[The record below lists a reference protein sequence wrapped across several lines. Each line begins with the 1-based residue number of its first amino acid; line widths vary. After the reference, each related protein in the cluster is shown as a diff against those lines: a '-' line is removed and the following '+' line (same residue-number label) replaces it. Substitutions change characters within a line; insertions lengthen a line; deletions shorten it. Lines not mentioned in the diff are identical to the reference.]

1 MANFIFVDNQYTAPG
16 GESINFVFSS
26 NRNADANTNITLTT
40 NASVSMSY
48 NVTVVSPIKLAV
60 NLSWKR
66 PLQLRF
72 RALWPSAISPIAIR
86 FGSDLEPPLPIDNS
100 IGIECGIN
108 WSQVKEVERQL
119 VLTEY
124 AEKIAIAVDF
134 VWSTTDVIEQSS
146 QLHWISFNAVE
157 FNLSPFWGIKSKVST
172 NINVKWSQ
180 PNIHQM
186 DTMVI
191 LQTPKE
197 HELNNI
203 IPWLNIPAF
212 QLLSNI
218 VWQDGNQHNI
228 EHVFLY
234 SGLVYDTQYQT
245 GWGPHASSW
254 ICTTDYRSP
263 QSGLITIRFD
273 EPWKSR
279 TRPIVIRFTPSSE
292 YCYWD
297 NGGGAID
304 GPPILPPFDFETPIE
319 PQLRRY
325 YLMQPTIT
333 CVRVSDDVPIVISNI
348 SISRSRGQW
357 ASSVSID
364 FSSRIDA
371 SRAENQL
378 LKVGIN
384 GYEFFALVEQTSVS
398 KVFGNE
404 TYRGTGRSRS
414 AELATPYVLPI
425 SYTNATSRSFAGL
438 LNDMLQFTGW
448 TIALNG
454 IVDFNVPA
462 GAFSVGNK
470 SPIYAVQEAVAQ
482 LGCMLLSNDE
492 TKALTVVPRWP
503 TVPWLMDGVIP
514 DLTVHDAVIT
524 SYSESKEIGTE
535 CNVVWLR
542 GEQQGISAKVKRA
555 GTAGNIATDD
565 ISAQLIVD
573 NQAARTAGTNAL
585 ADTGNKLNI
594 NMSLPIMADLPPVI
608 PGMLIGIREG
618 VDVFKGTCDSVTIN
632 ASVSDTGDID
642 VEQTITVVRHV
653 A

>member
-1 MANFIFVDNQYTAPG
+1 MIILKLSQPWLNVTSPLSIGFGFSGTTLRFDKPWSNATSPLTIRFG
-16 GESINFVFSS
+16 GEVVPTPPIRTPSLGIDLGVAWQPPLLAANDFQLANASERLGNQVQLGVLSKSATDYFVTTQWQNKPLTQYQTVIHYAGKALTELTVNWQWFVAPSVEHSCTMAWWVPTAHSVLMVANWQVTPTLNTVQVSINWCDG
-26 NRNADANTNITLTT
+26 AA
-40 NASVSMSY
+40 
-48 NVTVVSPIKLAV
+48 AV
-60 NLSWKR
+60 NDITTAYSYGNVRLTQPSIAWGPHTSSWICSTRYRPPTGKVTIR
-66 PLQLRF
+66 FSEPWASSTNPLQLRF
-72 RALWPSAISPIAIR
+72 TASA
-86 FGSDLEPPLPIDNS
+86 N
-100 IGIECGIN
+100 
-108 WSQVKEVERQL
+108 
-119 VLTEY
+119 
-124 AEKIAIAVDF
+124 
-134 VWSTTDVIEQSS
+134 
-146 QLHWISFNAVE
+146 
-157 FNLSPFWGIKSKVST
+157 
-172 NINVKWSQ
+172 
-180 PNIHQM
+180 
-186 DTMVI
+186 
-191 LQTPKE
+191 
-197 HELNNI
+197 
-203 IPWLNIPAF
+203 
-212 QLLSNI
+212 
-218 VWQDGNQHNI
+218 
-228 EHVFLY
+228 
-234 SGLVYDTQYQT
+234 
-245 GWGPHASSW
+245 
-254 ICTTDYRSP
+254 
-263 QSGLITIRFD
+263 
-273 EPWKSR
+273 
-279 TRPIVIRFTPSSE
+279 
-292 YCYWD
+292 YCYFD
-297 NGGGAID
+297 NGGGLVDAN
-304 GPPILPPFDFETPIE
+304 PSLPNLDFETPIE

-470 SPIYAVQEAVAQ
+470 SPIDAVQQAVAQ

-503 TVPWLMDGVIP
+503 TVPWLMDGVTP

-524 SYSESKEIGTE
+524 SYSESKEISPE

-555 GTAGNIATDD
+555 GTAGNIAADD

-594 NMSLPIMADLPPVI
+594 NMSLPIMADLPPAT

-618 VDVFKGTCDSVTIN
+618 VDVFKGTCDSMTIN

-642 VEQTITVVRHV
+642 IEQTITVVRHV

>member
-1 MANFIFVDNQYTAPG
+1 MI
-16 GESINFVFSS
+16 ELRFSQPWP
-26 NRNADANTNITLTT
+26 
-40 NASVSMSY
+40 NASSP
-48 NVTVVSPIKLAV
+48 VTIRFEAEVVPEPPIRPPSLGIDLGVTWQPPLIAANDYKLTSASERIGNQV
-60 NLSWKR
+60 NLGVLSNAATDFYVILPWQSK
-66 PLQLRF
+66 PLTQNQTTISY
-72 RALWPSAISPIAIR
+72 SAN
-86 FGSDLEPPLPIDNS
+86 PLT
-100 IGIECGIN
+100 ELTIN
-108 WSQVKEVERQL
+108 WQWFVTPGVEHCFTLDWL
-119 VLTEY
+119 V
-124 AEKIAIAVDF
+124 
-134 VWSTTDVIEQSS
+134 
-146 QLHWISFNAVE
+146 
-157 FNLSPFWGIKSKVST
+157 P
-172 NINVKWSQ
+172 
-180 PNIHQM
+180 
-186 DTMVI
+186 
-191 LQTPKE
+191 
-197 HELNNI
+197 
-203 IPWLNIPAF
+203 
-212 QLLSNI
+212 
-218 VWQDGNQHNI
+218 NQHITVMYADWQVAPRLNTEQADI
-228 EHVFLY
+228 NWCDGAPLVNDITTAY
-234 SGLVYDTQYQT
+234 SYGNVRLIQPSIA
-245 GWGPHASSW
+245 WGPHTASW
-254 ICTTDYRSP
+254 ICSTRYRP
-263 QSGLITIRFD
+263 PTGKVTIRFS
-273 EPWKSR
+273 EPWSSSSS
-279 TRPIVIRFTPSSE
+279 PLLLRFTASAN
-292 YCYWD
+292 YCYFD
-297 NGGGAID
+297 DGGGLVDAN
-304 GPPILPPFDFETPIE
+304 PSLPSLDFETPIE

-371 SRAENQL
+371 TRAENQL

-384 GYEFFALVEQTSVS
+384 GYEFFVLLEQTSVS

-438 LNDMLQFTGW
+438 LNDILQFTGW

-470 SPIYAVQEAVAQ
+470 SPIDAVQEAVAQ
-482 LGCMLLSNDE
+482 LGCMLLPNDE
-492 TKALTVVPRWP
+492 TKELTVVPRWP
-503 TVPWLMDGVIP
+503 NVPWLMDGVTP

-524 SYSESKEIGTE
+524 SYSESKEISTE

-555 GTAGNIATDD
+555 GTAGNIAADD
-565 ISAQLIVD
+565 ISAKLIVD

-594 NMSLPIMADLPPVI
+594 NMTLPIMADLPPAT

-618 VDVFKGTCDSVTIN
+618 VDVFKGTCDSVTIS

>member
-1 MANFIFVDNQYTAPG
+1 MITALFDKGFYENRSPLTIHFIDESAFNGLIINFDNPF
-16 GESINFVFSS
+16 SINP
-26 NRNADANTNITLTT
+26 
-40 NASVSMSY
+40 
-48 NVTVVSPIKLAV
+48 SPLD
-60 NLSWKR
+60 
-66 PLQLRF
+66 
-72 RALWPSAISPIAIR
+72 IR
-86 FGSDLEPPLPIDNS
+86 FNNETELPLPIDNS
-100 IGIECGIN
+100 IGIECGIS
-108 WSQVKEVERQL
+108 WSKAKEIERHL
-119 VLTEY
+119 VLTEH
-124 AEKIAIAVDF
+124 ANKIAIAVDF
-134 VWSTTDVIEQSS
+134 VWSTPDVIEQSS
-146 QLHWISFNAVE
+146 QLHWVSFNGLEV
-157 FNLSPFWGIKSKVST
+157 NYSPFWALKSKVSN
-172 NINVKWSQ
+172 NITIKWSQ
-180 PNIHQM
+180 PYIHQM
-186 DTMVI
+186 NTTVVW
-191 LQTPKE
+191 QTPNE
-197 HELNNI
+197 HQLNNI
-203 IPWLNIPAF
+203 IPWLNVPAL
-212 QLLSNI
+212 QLLSSI
-218 VWQDGNQHNI
+218 VWQDGNQHHI
-228 EHVFLY
+228 EHVFRY
-234 SGLVYDTQYQT
+234 TGLVCDAQYQT
-245 GWGPHASSW
+245 GWGPHAPRW
-254 ICTTDYRSP
+254 ICSTDYRPP
-263 QSGLITIRFD
+263 QAGLITIRFN
-273 EPWKSR
+273 ESLTQKNS
-279 TRPIVIRFTPSSE
+279 PIAIRFTPSSE

-297 NGGGAID
+297 DGGGLVDAN
-304 GPPILPPFDFETPIE
+304 PSLPSLDFETPIE

-357 ASSVSID
+357 ACSVSID

-384 GYEFFALVEQTSVS
+384 GHEFFVLVEQISVS

-438 LNDMLQFTGW
+438 LNDMLQFTSW

-470 SPIYAVQEAVAQ
+470 SPIDAVQEAVAQ

-503 TVPWLMDGVIP
+503 TVPWLMDAATP

-594 NMSLPIMADLPPVI
+594 NMSLPIMADLPPAT

-618 VDVFKGTCDSVTIN
+618 VDVFKGTCDSVTIS

>member
-1 MANFIFVDNQYTAPG
+1 MRFDKLWL
-16 GESINFVFSS
+16 
-26 NRNADANTNITLTT
+26 NRA
-40 NASVSMSY
+40 
-48 NVTVVSPIKLAV
+48 SPIDLKFIDTGLVLKFDKLWLNRTSPIDLKFIDTGLV
-60 NLSWKR
+60 
-66 PLQLRF
+66 LRF
-72 RALWPSAISPIAIR
+72 DAPWINSTSPIRLR
-86 FGSDLEPPLPIDNS
+86 FGGDVEPPLPIDNS
-100 IGIECGIN
+100 IGIECGIR
-108 WSQVKEVERQL
+108 WSQVKDIERKL
-119 VLTEY
+119 VLTEH

-134 VWSTTDVIEQSS
+134 VWSTPDVIEQSR
-146 QLHWISFNAVE
+146 QLHWMSFNGLE
-157 FNLSPFWGIKSKVST
+157 INYSPFWALKTKVSN
-172 NINVKWSQ
+172 NITVKWSQ
-180 PNIHQM
+180 PYIHQM
-186 DTMVI
+186 NTMIVW
-191 LQTPKE
+191 QAPNE
-197 HELNNI
+197 HQLNNI
-203 IPWLNIPAF
+203 IPWLNMPAL
-212 QLLSNI
+212 QLLSSV

-228 EHVFLY
+228 EHVFRY
-234 SGLVYDTQYQT
+234 SGLVCDAQYQT
-245 GWGPHASSW
+245 GWGPHAPRW
-254 ICTTDYRSP
+254 ICSTDYRPP
-263 QSGLITIRFD
+263 QAGLITIRFD
-273 EPWKSR
+273 ESLTQKESQ
-279 TRPIVIRFTPSSE
+279 IVIRFTPSSE
-292 YCYWD
+292 YCYFD
-297 NGGGAID
+297 DGGGLID
-304 GPPILPPFDFETPIE
+304 ANPSLPSLDFETPIE

-348 SISRSRGQW
+348 NISRSRGQW

-378 LKVGIN
+378 LKIGIN
-384 GYEFFALVEQTSVS
+384 GYEFYCLVEQLSVS

-438 LNDMLQFTGW
+438 LTDMLQFTGW

-470 SPIYAVQEAVAQ
+470 SPIDAVQEAVAQ

-503 TVPWLMDGVIP
+503 TVPWLMDGVTP

-573 NQAARTAGTNAL
+573 NQAARIAGTNAL

-594 NMSLPIMADLPPVI
+594 NMSLPIMADLPPVT
-608 PGMLIGIREG
+608 PGMLIGVREG
-618 VDVFKGTCDSVTIN
+618 AEVYKGICDS
-632 ASVSDTGDID
+632 ASISASISDNGDID
-642 VEQTITVVRHV
+642 ISQSITVIRHV

>member
-1 MANFIFVDNQYTAPG
+1 MI
-16 GESINFVFSS
+16 ELRFSQPWP
-26 NRNADANTNITLTT
+26 NAT
-40 NASVSMSY
+40 
-48 NVTVVSPIKLAV
+48 SPITIRFEVDVVPQPPIRPPSLGIDFGVTWKPPLIAANDYQLVSASKQLGNQVQLDVLSQSATDYCIVTQWQYKPLTQCKTAVHYAGKVLTELAV
-60 NLSWKR
+60 NLQWFVVPSVEQGFTLAWLVPNQHCTIMSADWQVKPVLNTLQANINWCDGAALVNDITTAYRYGNVRLIQPSIAWGPHIASWICSTRYRPPTGKVTIR
-66 PLQLRF
+66 FSEPWANSTNPLQLRF
-72 RALWPSAISPIAIR
+72 TASANYCY
-86 FGSDLEPPLPIDNS
+86 FD
-100 IGIECGIN
+100 
-108 WSQVKEVERQL
+108 
-119 VLTEY
+119 
-124 AEKIAIAVDF
+124 
-134 VWSTTDVIEQSS
+134 
-146 QLHWISFNAVE
+146 
-157 FNLSPFWGIKSKVST
+157 
-172 NINVKWSQ
+172 
-180 PNIHQM
+180 
-186 DTMVI
+186 
-191 LQTPKE
+191 
-197 HELNNI
+197 
-203 IPWLNIPAF
+203 
-212 QLLSNI
+212 
-218 VWQDGNQHNI
+218 DGG
-228 EHVFLY
+228 
-234 SGLVYDTQYQT
+234 GLVD
-245 GWGPHASSW
+245 AN
-254 ICTTDYRSP
+254 
-263 QSGLITIRFD
+263 
-273 EPWKSR
+273 
-279 TRPIVIRFTPSSE
+279 PS
-292 YCYWD
+292 
-297 NGGGAID
+297 
-304 GPPILPPFDFETPIE
+304 LPSLDFETPIE

-333 CVRVSDDVPIVISNI
+333 CVRVSDDIPIVISNI

-378 LKVGIN
+378 LKVDIN
-384 GYEFFALVEQTSVS
+384 GYEFFTLLEQTSVS

-425 SYTNATSRSFAGL
+425 SYTNATSRSFSGL

-470 SPIYAVQEAVAQ
+470 SPIDAVQEAVAQ

-555 GTAGNIATDD
+555 GTAGNIAADD

-594 NMSLPIMADLPPVI
+594 NMSLPIMADLPPAT

-618 VDVFKGTCDSVTIN
+618 VDVFKGTCDSVTIS

>member
-1 MANFIFVDNQYTAPG
+1 MRNRTSPVELRFINQFSGQIIRFDKPWANSTSPITIRFEGDVVPELPIRAPSLGIDLGMTWHPPIRVDSQIQLFSYCEPRQREITTAWFFNNATD
-16 GESINFVFSS
+16 SINQFGWQYKP
-26 NRNADANTNITLTT
+26 LTQQVYSAEYATKPLLTIT
-40 NASVSMSY
+40 NAWQWFVADNVELQYEINWLVPAQQQNQWLMNWHATPSLLATESAIYWAYGTTCINQICASY
-48 NVTVVSPIKLAV
+48 YYGHVRVTQPAIAWGPHTA
-60 NLSWKR
+60 SWICSTRYRPPTGKVTIRFSEPWASSTR

-72 RALWPSAISPIAIR
+72 TASAKYCY
-86 FGSDLEPPLPIDNS
+86 FD
-100 IGIECGIN
+100 
-108 WSQVKEVERQL
+108 
-119 VLTEY
+119 
-124 AEKIAIAVDF
+124 
-134 VWSTTDVIEQSS
+134 
-146 QLHWISFNAVE
+146 
-157 FNLSPFWGIKSKVST
+157 
-172 NINVKWSQ
+172 
-180 PNIHQM
+180 
-186 DTMVI
+186 
-191 LQTPKE
+191 
-197 HELNNI
+197 
-203 IPWLNIPAF
+203 
-212 QLLSNI
+212 
-218 VWQDGNQHNI
+218 DG
-228 EHVFLY
+228 
-234 SGLVYDTQYQT
+234 G
-245 GWGPHASSW
+245 
-254 ICTTDYRSP
+254 
-263 QSGLITIRFD
+263 GLID
-273 EPWKSR
+273 AN
-279 TRPIVIRFTPSSE
+279 PS
-292 YCYWD
+292 
-297 NGGGAID
+297 
-304 GPPILPPFDFETPIE
+304 LPSLDFKTPIE

-333 CVRVSDDVPIVISNI
+333 CVRVSDNVPIVISNI
-348 SISRSRGQW
+348 SINRSRGQW

-384 GYEFFALVEQTSVS
+384 GYEFFILVEQTSVS

-470 SPIYAVQEAVAQ
+470 SPIDAVQEAVAQ
-482 LGCMLLSNDE
+482 LGCMLLSDDA

-503 TVPWLMDGVIP
+503 TVPWLMDGVTP

-555 GTAGNIATDD
+555 GTAGNIAADD

-594 NMSLPIMADLPPVI
+594 NMSLPIMADLPPAT

>member
-1 MANFIFVDNQYTAPG
+1 M
-16 GESINFVFSS
+16 
-26 NRNADANTNITLTT
+26 TT
-40 NASVSMSY
+40 IIRF
-48 NVTVVSPIKLAV
+48 T
-60 NLSWKR
+60 R
-66 PLQLRF
+66 PW
-72 RALWPSAISPIAIR
+72 AGSISPITIR
-86 FGSDLEPPLPIDNS
+86 FGDDEPPTPIDTM
-100 IGIECGIN
+100 IGIECGLYWVGPSAIE
-108 WSQVKEVERQL
+108 SQTILVES
-119 VLTEY
+119 
-124 AEKIAIAVDF
+124 A
-134 VWSTTDVIEQSS
+134 SVIEINNDTIWFTHDLTDIRINLSWSFS
-146 QLHWISFNAVE
+146 QLITVIYGVQWDTTYIVNSDIN
-157 FNLSPFWGIKSKVST
+157 NMWVST
-172 NINVKWSQ
+172 PSYETQVNLNWFSESGLGDELGLIWVNQESVGINVTLDIHTGVTVDDSFTLIYNYPEVTIGDNEVKWSV
-180 PNIHQM
+180 HS
-186 DTMVI
+186 
-191 LQTPKE
+191 
-197 HELNNI
+197 
-203 IPWLNIPAF
+203 AR
-212 QLLSNI
+212 
-218 VWQDGNQHNI
+218 
-228 EHVFLY
+228 
-234 SGLVYDTQYQT
+234 
-245 GWGPHASSW
+245 W
-254 ICTTDYRSP
+254 ICSTDYRP
-263 QSGLITIRFD
+263 PKVGVIKIRFK
-273 EPWKSR
+273 ENYVNTASPAL
-279 TRPIVIRFTPSSE
+279 IRFTPSPE
-292 YCYWD
+292 YCYFD
-297 NGGGAID
+297 DGGGLID
-304 GPPILPPFDFETPIE
+304 SNPVLPNLDFKTPIE

-333 CVRVSDDVPIVISNI
+333 CIRVSDNVPIVISNI

-384 GYEFFALVEQTSVS
+384 GYEFYVLLEQTSVS
-398 KVFGNE
+398 KVFGNA

-414 AELATPYVLPI
+414 AELTTPYVLPI
-425 SYTNATSRSFAGL
+425 SYTNSTSRSFAGL
-438 LNDMLQFTGW
+438 LSDMLQFTGW
-448 TIALNG
+448 TIELNG

-470 SPIYAVQEAVAQ
+470 SPIDAVQEAVTQ

-492 TKALTVVPRWP
+492 AKALTVVPRWP
-503 TVPWLMDGVIP
+503 TVPWLMDAATP
-514 DLTVHDAVIT
+514 DLTLHDAVIT

-594 NMSLPIMADLPPVI
+594 NMSLPILADLPPAT

-618 VDVFKGTCDSVTIN
+618 VNVFKGTCDSVTIS

>member
-1 MANFIFVDNQYTAPG
+1 MI
-16 GESINFVFSS
+16 ELRFSQPWP
-26 NRNADANTNITLTT
+26 NAT
-40 NASVSMSY
+40 
-48 NVTVVSPIKLAV
+48 SPITIRFEVDVVPQPPIRPPSLGIDFGVTWKPPLIAANDYQLVSASKQLGNQVQLDVLSQSATDYCIVTQWQYKPLTQCKTAVHYAGKVLTELAV
-60 NLSWKR
+60 NLQWFVVPSVEQGFTLAWLVPNQHSTIMSVDWQVAPILNTLQATINWCDGAELVNDITTAYRYGNIRLIQPSVAWGPHTTSWICSTRYRPPTGKVTIR
-66 PLQLRF
+66 FSEPWANSTNPLQLRF
-72 RALWPSAISPIAIR
+72 TASANYCY
-86 FGSDLEPPLPIDNS
+86 FD
-100 IGIECGIN
+100 
-108 WSQVKEVERQL
+108 
-119 VLTEY
+119 
-124 AEKIAIAVDF
+124 
-134 VWSTTDVIEQSS
+134 
-146 QLHWISFNAVE
+146 
-157 FNLSPFWGIKSKVST
+157 
-172 NINVKWSQ
+172 
-180 PNIHQM
+180 
-186 DTMVI
+186 
-191 LQTPKE
+191 
-197 HELNNI
+197 
-203 IPWLNIPAF
+203 
-212 QLLSNI
+212 
-218 VWQDGNQHNI
+218 DGG
-228 EHVFLY
+228 
-234 SGLVYDTQYQT
+234 GLVD
-245 GWGPHASSW
+245 AN
-254 ICTTDYRSP
+254 
-263 QSGLITIRFD
+263 
-273 EPWKSR
+273 
-279 TRPIVIRFTPSSE
+279 PS
-292 YCYWD
+292 
-297 NGGGAID
+297 
-304 GPPILPPFDFETPIE
+304 LPSLDFETPIE

-384 GYEFFALVEQTSVS
+384 GYEFFTLVEQTSVS

-438 LNDMLQFTGW
+438 LTDMLQFTGW

-454 IVDFNVPA
+454 IVDFNVPV

-470 SPIYAVQEAVAQ
+470 SPIDAVQEAVAQ

-503 TVPWLMDGVIP
+503 TVPWLMDGVTP

-555 GTAGNIATDD
+555 GTAGNIAADD

-594 NMSLPIMADLPPVI
+594 NMSLPIMADLPPAT

>member
-1 MANFIFVDNQYTAPG
+1 MIQ
-16 GESINFVFSS
+16 IRFSQLWP
-26 NRNADANTNITLTT
+26 NAT
-40 NASVSMSY
+40 
-48 NVTVVSPIKLAV
+48 SPIPIRFEGDVVPEPPIKAPSLGIDFGVTWQPPLLAFNDYQLTSASERIGNQV
-60 NLSWKR
+60 NLCVLSNTATDYSIITQWQYKPLTQCKTIIHYAGNELTDLTVNCSWLIGPIVEHICILKWLLKNQHYTVISADWKVL
-66 PLQLRF
+66 PKLNTLQ
-72 RALWPSAISPIAIR
+72 
-86 FGSDLEPPLPIDNS
+86 DD
-100 IGIECGIN
+100 IN
-108 WSQVKEVERQL
+108 WYDGAAFINDITTAYSYGNVRLIQPS
-119 VLTEY
+119 
-124 AEKIAIAVDF
+124 IA
-134 VWSTTDVIEQSS
+134 
-146 QLHWISFNAVE
+146 
-157 FNLSPFWGIKSKVST
+157 
-172 NINVKWSQ
+172 
-180 PNIHQM
+180 
-186 DTMVI
+186 
-191 LQTPKE
+191 
-197 HELNNI
+197 
-203 IPWLNIPAF
+203 
-212 QLLSNI
+212 
-218 VWQDGNQHNI
+218 
-228 EHVFLY
+228 
-234 SGLVYDTQYQT
+234 
-245 GWGPHASSW
+245 WGPHTASW
-254 ICTTDYRSP
+254 ICSTRYRP
-263 QSGLITIRFD
+263 PTGKVTIRFS
-273 EPWKSR
+273 EPWANSPSPLKL
-279 TRPIVIRFTPSSE
+279 RFTESAK
-292 YCYWD
+292 YCYFD
-297 NGGGAID
+297 DGGGLID
-304 GPPILPPFDFETPIE
+304 SHPVLPNLDFKTPIE

-348 SISRSRGQW
+348 NISRSRGQW

-378 LKVGIN
+378 LKVVIN

-438 LNDMLQFTGW
+438 LNDILQFTGW

-470 SPIYAVQEAVAQ
+470 SPIDAVQEAVAQ
-482 LGCMLLSNDE
+482 LGCMLISNDE

-503 TVPWLMDGVIP
+503 TVPWLIDGVTP

-594 NMSLPIMADLPPVI
+594 NMSLPIMADLPPAT

>member
-1 MANFIFVDNQYTAPG
+1 MPFILRFNQPWPNASSPVTIRFEGDVVPEPPIRAPSLGIYLGVTWQPPLLAANDHQLISASKPLGNQVQLVVLSQSATDYCVTTQWQNKPLTQLQTAIHYVGNELTELTVNWQWFVAPSVEQGFTLAWLVPNQHCMVMSVDWQVAPRLNTLHANINWCDGAALVNDITTAYRYGNIRLIQPSVAWG
-16 GESINFVFSS
+16 PHTASWICSTRYRPPKGKVTIRFSEPWANSS
-26 NRNADANTNITLTT
+26 N
-40 NASVSMSY
+40 
-48 NVTVVSPIKLAV
+48 
-60 NLSWKR
+60 

-72 RALWPSAISPIAIR
+72 TASANYCY
-86 FGSDLEPPLPIDNS
+86 FD
-100 IGIECGIN
+100 
-108 WSQVKEVERQL
+108 
-119 VLTEY
+119 
-124 AEKIAIAVDF
+124 
-134 VWSTTDVIEQSS
+134 
-146 QLHWISFNAVE
+146 
-157 FNLSPFWGIKSKVST
+157 
-172 NINVKWSQ
+172 
-180 PNIHQM
+180 
-186 DTMVI
+186 
-191 LQTPKE
+191 
-197 HELNNI
+197 
-203 IPWLNIPAF
+203 
-212 QLLSNI
+212 
-218 VWQDGNQHNI
+218 DGG
-228 EHVFLY
+228 
-234 SGLVYDTQYQT
+234 GLVD
-245 GWGPHASSW
+245 AN
-254 ICTTDYRSP
+254 
-263 QSGLITIRFD
+263 
-273 EPWKSR
+273 
-279 TRPIVIRFTPSSE
+279 PS
-292 YCYWD
+292 
-297 NGGGAID
+297 
-304 GPPILPPFDFETPIE
+304 LPSLDFETPIE

-371 SRAENQL
+371 SRADNQL

-425 SYTNATSRSFAGL
+425 SYTNATARSFAGL
-438 LNDMLQFTGW
+438 LTDMLQFTGW

-470 SPIYAVQEAVAQ
+470 SPIDAVQEAVAQ

-492 TKALTVVPRWP
+492 IKALTVVPRWP
-503 TVPWLMDGVIP
+503 TVPWLMDGVTP

-524 SYSESKEIGTE
+524 SYSESKEISTE

-555 GTAGNIATDD
+555 GTAGNIAADD

-594 NMSLPIMADLPPVI
+594 NMSLPIMADLPPAT

-618 VDVFKGTCDSVTIN
+618 VDVFKGTCDSVTIS

>member
-1 MANFIFVDNQYTAPG
+1 M
-16 GESINFVFSS
+16 
-26 NRNADANTNITLTT
+26 ITLRFSQTWP
-40 NASVSMSY
+40 NA
-48 NVTVVSPIKLAV
+48 TSPITILFGGDVEPPLPIKPPTLGIDLGVTWQPPLLATNDYQLSNSCERIGNQVQLGVLSKSATDYCIATQWQYKPLTQRITVIHYAGNALTGLTV
-60 NLSWKR
+60 NWQWFVAPSVEQSVTLPWLVPNQHSTIMSVDWQVKPVLNTLHANINWCDGAELVSDITTAYRYGNIRLIQPSIAWGPHTASWICSTRYRPPTGKVTIR
-66 PLQLRF
+66 FSEPWASSTNPLQLRF
-72 RALWPSAISPIAIR
+72 TASANYCY
-86 FGSDLEPPLPIDNS
+86 FD
-100 IGIECGIN
+100 
-108 WSQVKEVERQL
+108 
-119 VLTEY
+119 
-124 AEKIAIAVDF
+124 
-134 VWSTTDVIEQSS
+134 
-146 QLHWISFNAVE
+146 
-157 FNLSPFWGIKSKVST
+157 
-172 NINVKWSQ
+172 
-180 PNIHQM
+180 
-186 DTMVI
+186 
-191 LQTPKE
+191 
-197 HELNNI
+197 
-203 IPWLNIPAF
+203 
-212 QLLSNI
+212 
-218 VWQDGNQHNI
+218 DGG
-228 EHVFLY
+228 
-234 SGLVYDTQYQT
+234 GLVD
-245 GWGPHASSW
+245 AN
-254 ICTTDYRSP
+254 
-263 QSGLITIRFD
+263 
-273 EPWKSR
+273 
-279 TRPIVIRFTPSSE
+279 PS
-292 YCYWD
+292 
-297 NGGGAID
+297 
-304 GPPILPPFDFETPIE
+304 LPSLDFETPIE

-384 GYEFFALVEQTSVS
+384 GYEFFTLVEQTSIS

-404 TYRGTGRSRS
+404 TYRGRGRSRS

-425 SYTNATSRSFAGL
+425 SYTNATSRSLAGL
-438 LNDMLQFTGW
+438 LTDMLQFTGW

-470 SPIYAVQEAVAQ
+470 SPIDAVQEAAAQ

-503 TVPWLMDGVIP
+503 TVPWLMDGVTP

-555 GTAGNIATDD
+555 GTAGNIAADD

-594 NMSLPIMADLPPVI
+594 NMSLPIMADLPPAT

-618 VDVFKGTCDSVTIN
+618 VAVFKGTCDSVTIS
-632 ASVSDTGDID
+632 ASVSGTGDID

>member
-1 MANFIFVDNQYTAPG
+1 MI
-16 GESINFVFSS
+16 ELRFSQPWP
-26 NRNADANTNITLTT
+26 NAT
-40 NASVSMSY
+40 
-48 NVTVVSPIKLAV
+48 SPITIRFEVDVVPQPPIRPPSLGIDFGVTWKPPLIAANDYQLVSASKQLGNQVQLDVLSQSATDYCIVTQWQYKPLTQCKTAVHYAGKVLTELAV
-60 NLSWKR
+60 NLQWFVVPSVEQGFTLAWLVPNQHCTIISADWQVKPVLNTLQANINWCDGAELVNDITTAYRYGNVRLIQPSIAWGPHTASWICSTRYRPPTGKVTIR
-66 PLQLRF
+66 FSEPWANSTNPLQLRF
-72 RALWPSAISPIAIR
+72 TASANYCY
-86 FGSDLEPPLPIDNS
+86 FD
-100 IGIECGIN
+100 
-108 WSQVKEVERQL
+108 
-119 VLTEY
+119 
-124 AEKIAIAVDF
+124 
-134 VWSTTDVIEQSS
+134 
-146 QLHWISFNAVE
+146 
-157 FNLSPFWGIKSKVST
+157 
-172 NINVKWSQ
+172 
-180 PNIHQM
+180 
-186 DTMVI
+186 
-191 LQTPKE
+191 
-197 HELNNI
+197 
-203 IPWLNIPAF
+203 
-212 QLLSNI
+212 
-218 VWQDGNQHNI
+218 DGG
-228 EHVFLY
+228 
-234 SGLVYDTQYQT
+234 GLVD
-245 GWGPHASSW
+245 AN
-254 ICTTDYRSP
+254 
-263 QSGLITIRFD
+263 
-273 EPWKSR
+273 
-279 TRPIVIRFTPSSE
+279 PS
-292 YCYWD
+292 
-297 NGGGAID
+297 
-304 GPPILPPFDFETPIE
+304 LPSLDFETPIE

-384 GYEFFALVEQTSVS
+384 GYEFFTLLEQTSVS

-425 SYTNATSRSFAGL
+425 SYTNTTSRSFAGL
-438 LNDMLQFTGW
+438 LTDMLQFTGW

-454 IVDFNVPA
+454 IVDFNVPT

-470 SPIYAVQEAVAQ
+470 SPIDAVQEAVAQ

-555 GTAGNIATDD
+555 GTAGNIAADD

-594 NMSLPIMADLPPVI
+594 NMSLPIMADLPPAT

>member
-1 MANFIFVDNQYTAPG
+1 MIEIRFSQSWPNAISPMIIRFG
-16 GESINFVFSS
+16 GEVVPEQPIRAPSLGI
-26 NRNADANTNITLTT
+26 DLG
-40 NASVSMSY
+40 
-48 NVTVVSPIKLAV
+48 VTWQLPLLAV
-60 NLSWKR
+60 NDYQLTSASERLGNQVNLGVLSNAATDFYVILPWQSK
-66 PLQLRF
+66 PLTQNQTTISY
-72 RALWPSAISPIAIR
+72 SAN
-86 FGSDLEPPLPIDNS
+86 PLT
-100 IGIECGIN
+100 ELTIN
-108 WSQVKEVERQL
+108 WQWFVAPGVEQCFTLEWL
-119 VLTEY
+119 V
-124 AEKIAIAVDF
+124 
-134 VWSTTDVIEQSS
+134 
-146 QLHWISFNAVE
+146 
-157 FNLSPFWGIKSKVST
+157 P
-172 NINVKWSQ
+172 
-180 PNIHQM
+180 
-186 DTMVI
+186 
-191 LQTPKE
+191 
-197 HELNNI
+197 
-203 IPWLNIPAF
+203 
-212 QLLSNI
+212 
-218 VWQDGNQHNI
+218 NQHNVVMSVDWLVTPKLNTLQADI
-228 EHVFLY
+228 NWYDGAPLVNDITTAY
-234 SGLVYDTQYQT
+234 SYGNVRLIQPSIA
-245 GWGPHASSW
+245 WGPHTASW
-254 ICTTDYRSP
+254 ICSTRYRP
-263 QSGLITIRFD
+263 PTGKVTIRFS
-273 EPWKSR
+273 EPWASSPSPLKL
-279 TRPIVIRFTPSSE
+279 RFTESPK
-292 YCYWD
+292 YCYFD
-297 NGGGAID
+297 DGGGLID
-304 GPPILPPFDFETPIE
+304 SHPVLPNLDFKTPIE

-333 CVRVSDDVPIVISNI
+333 CVRVSDDVQIVISNI

-398 KVFGNE
+398 KVFGNK

-470 SPIYAVQEAVAQ
+470 SPIDAVQEAVAQ

-503 TVPWLMDGVIP
+503 TVPWLMNAATP

-594 NMSLPIMADLPPVI
+594 NMSLPIMADLPPAT

>member
-1 MANFIFVDNQYTAPG
+1 MIQLRFGQPWLNATSPVTIRFGGEVVPLPPIKAPSLGINLGVTWQPPVRADHQLQLVSYCEPRQSETTAAWFTHFAIDSVTIINWQYKPLTQQTYLIEYAANPLLTVTNAWQWFVADNVEQQYELTWLVPNQQQTQWLMNWQTAPSLLAI
-16 GESINFVFSS
+16 ESTIDWADGTACANHISARYYYGHVRVVQPAIAWGPHTASWICSTRYRPPTGKISIRFSEPW
-26 NRNADANTNITLTT
+26 
-40 NASVSMSY
+40 AS
-48 NVTVVSPIKLAV
+48 SP
-60 NLSWKR
+60 S

-72 RALWPSAISPIAIR
+72 TASANYCY
-86 FGSDLEPPLPIDNS
+86 FD
-100 IGIECGIN
+100 
-108 WSQVKEVERQL
+108 
-119 VLTEY
+119 
-124 AEKIAIAVDF
+124 
-134 VWSTTDVIEQSS
+134 
-146 QLHWISFNAVE
+146 
-157 FNLSPFWGIKSKVST
+157 
-172 NINVKWSQ
+172 
-180 PNIHQM
+180 
-186 DTMVI
+186 
-191 LQTPKE
+191 
-197 HELNNI
+197 
-203 IPWLNIPAF
+203 
-212 QLLSNI
+212 
-218 VWQDGNQHNI
+218 DGG
-228 EHVFLY
+228 
-234 SGLVYDTQYQT
+234 GLVD
-245 GWGPHASSW
+245 AN
-254 ICTTDYRSP
+254 
-263 QSGLITIRFD
+263 
-273 EPWKSR
+273 
-279 TRPIVIRFTPSSE
+279 PS
-292 YCYWD
+292 
-297 NGGGAID
+297 
-304 GPPILPPFDFETPIE
+304 LPSLDFETPIE

-348 SISRSRGQW
+348 NISRSRGQW

-378 LKVGIN
+378 LKVCIN
-384 GYEFFALVEQTSVS
+384 GYEFFVIVEQTSVS

-470 SPIYAVQEAVAQ
+470 SPIDAVQEAVAQ

-503 TVPWLMDGVIP
+503 TVPWLMDGVTP

-594 NMSLPIMADLPPVI
+594 NMSLLIMADLPPAT

-642 VEQTITVVRHV
+642 VEQIITVVRHV

>member
-1 MANFIFVDNQYTAPG
+1 MNDLRFNQPWANATSPVTVRFYRPTFTGVTLRFSDPWPNSTSPLTIRFG
-16 GESINFVFSS
+16 GEVVPEPPIRQPSLGIDLGVTWQPPLL
-26 NRNADANTNITLTT
+26 AANEYRLA
-40 NASVSMSY
+40 NASERIGNQVQLGVLSNAATDHQMPITWHNKPLTQNQITIHYAANSLTELAINWQWFVAPSVEQSSSLAWLVPSQHSTVMSA
-48 NVTVVSPIKLAV
+48 NWQVSPTLNALLSNINWCDGADLV
-60 NLSWKR
+60 NDITTAYSYGNVRLTQPSIAWGPHTASWICSTHYRPPSGKVTIR
-66 PLQLRF
+66 FSEPWANSSSPLQLRF
-72 RALWPSAISPIAIR
+72 TASA
-86 FGSDLEPPLPIDNS
+86 N
-100 IGIECGIN
+100 
-108 WSQVKEVERQL
+108 
-119 VLTEY
+119 
-124 AEKIAIAVDF
+124 
-134 VWSTTDVIEQSS
+134 
-146 QLHWISFNAVE
+146 
-157 FNLSPFWGIKSKVST
+157 
-172 NINVKWSQ
+172 
-180 PNIHQM
+180 
-186 DTMVI
+186 
-191 LQTPKE
+191 
-197 HELNNI
+197 
-203 IPWLNIPAF
+203 
-212 QLLSNI
+212 
-218 VWQDGNQHNI
+218 
-228 EHVFLY
+228 
-234 SGLVYDTQYQT
+234 
-245 GWGPHASSW
+245 
-254 ICTTDYRSP
+254 
-263 QSGLITIRFD
+263 
-273 EPWKSR
+273 
-279 TRPIVIRFTPSSE
+279 
-292 YCYWD
+292 YCYFD
-297 NGGGAID
+297 NGGGLVDAN
-304 GPPILPPFDFETPIE
+304 PSLPSLDFETPIE

-384 GYEFFALVEQTSVS
+384 GYEFFTLVEQTSVS
-398 KVFGNE
+398 KVFGNA

-470 SPIYAVQEAVAQ
+470 SPIDAVQQAVAQ

-492 TKALTVVPRWP
+492 TKVLTVVPRWP

-524 SYSESKEIGTE
+524 SYSESKEISPE

-555 GTAGNIATDD
+555 GTAGNIAADD

-594 NMSLPIMADLPPVI
+594 NMSLPIMADLPPAT

-618 VDVFKGTCDSVTIN
+618 VDVFKGTCDSVTIS

>member
-1 MANFIFVDNQYTAPG
+1 M
-16 GESINFVFSS
+16 
-26 NRNADANTNITLTT
+26 ITLRFSQTWP
-40 NASVSMSY
+40 NA
-48 NVTVVSPIKLAV
+48 TSPITILFGGDVEPPLPIKPPTLGIDLGVTWQPPLLAT
-60 NLSWKR
+60 NDYQLSNSCERIGNQVQLGVLSKSATDYCIATQWQYKPLIQCKTAVYYAGKVLAELAINWQWFVAPSVEQGFTLTWLVPNQHITIMSVDWQVAPILNTLQATINWCDGAELISDITKAYSYGNVR
-66 PLQLRF
+66 LIQPSIAWGPHTASWICSTRYRPPTGKVTIRFSEPWANSTNPLQLRF
-72 RALWPSAISPIAIR
+72 TASANYCY
-86 FGSDLEPPLPIDNS
+86 FD
-100 IGIECGIN
+100 
-108 WSQVKEVERQL
+108 
-119 VLTEY
+119 
-124 AEKIAIAVDF
+124 
-134 VWSTTDVIEQSS
+134 
-146 QLHWISFNAVE
+146 
-157 FNLSPFWGIKSKVST
+157 
-172 NINVKWSQ
+172 
-180 PNIHQM
+180 
-186 DTMVI
+186 
-191 LQTPKE
+191 
-197 HELNNI
+197 
-203 IPWLNIPAF
+203 
-212 QLLSNI
+212 
-218 VWQDGNQHNI
+218 DGG
-228 EHVFLY
+228 
-234 SGLVYDTQYQT
+234 GLVD
-245 GWGPHASSW
+245 AN
-254 ICTTDYRSP
+254 
-263 QSGLITIRFD
+263 
-273 EPWKSR
+273 
-279 TRPIVIRFTPSSE
+279 PS
-292 YCYWD
+292 
-297 NGGGAID
+297 
-304 GPPILPPFDFETPIE
+304 LPSLDFETPIE

-348 SISRSRGQW
+348 SISRSRGHW

-384 GYEFFALVEQTSVS
+384 GYEFFTLVEQTSVS

-438 LNDMLQFTGW
+438 LTDMLQFTGW

-470 SPIYAVQEAVAQ
+470 SPIDAVQEAVAQ

-503 TVPWLMDGVIP
+503 TVPWLMDGVTP

-555 GTAGNIATDD
+555 GTAGNIAADD

-594 NMSLPIMADLPPVI
+594 NMSLPIMADLPPAT

>member
-1 MANFIFVDNQYTAPG
+1 MNDLRFNQPWANATSPVTVRFYRPTFTGVTIRFSQPWPNSTSPLTIRFG
-16 GESINFVFSS
+16 GEVVPEPPIRQPSLGIDLGVTWQPPLL
-26 NRNADANTNITLTT
+26 AANEYRLA
-40 NASVSMSY
+40 NASERIGNQVHLGVLSNAATDHQMPITWHNKPLTQNQITIHYAANSLTELAINWQWFVAPSVEQSSSLAWLVPSQHSTVMSA
-48 NVTVVSPIKLAV
+48 NWQVSPTLNALLSNINWCDGADLV
-60 NLSWKR
+60 NDITTAYSYGNVRLTQPSIAWGPHTASWICSTHYRPPSGKVTIR
-66 PLQLRF
+66 FSEPWANSSSPLQLRF
-72 RALWPSAISPIAIR
+72 TASA
-86 FGSDLEPPLPIDNS
+86 N
-100 IGIECGIN
+100 
-108 WSQVKEVERQL
+108 
-119 VLTEY
+119 
-124 AEKIAIAVDF
+124 
-134 VWSTTDVIEQSS
+134 
-146 QLHWISFNAVE
+146 
-157 FNLSPFWGIKSKVST
+157 
-172 NINVKWSQ
+172 
-180 PNIHQM
+180 
-186 DTMVI
+186 
-191 LQTPKE
+191 
-197 HELNNI
+197 
-203 IPWLNIPAF
+203 
-212 QLLSNI
+212 
-218 VWQDGNQHNI
+218 
-228 EHVFLY
+228 
-234 SGLVYDTQYQT
+234 
-245 GWGPHASSW
+245 
-254 ICTTDYRSP
+254 
-263 QSGLITIRFD
+263 
-273 EPWKSR
+273 
-279 TRPIVIRFTPSSE
+279 
-292 YCYWD
+292 YCYFD
-297 NGGGAID
+297 NGGGLVDAN
-304 GPPILPPFDFETPIE
+304 PSLPSLDFETPIE

-470 SPIYAVQEAVAQ
+470 SPIDAVQEAVAQ

-524 SYSESKEIGTE
+524 SYSESKEISPE

-555 GTAGNIATDD
+555 GTAGNIAADD

-594 NMSLPIMADLPPVI
+594 NMSLPIMADLPPAT

-618 VDVFKGTCDSVTIN
+618 VDVFKGTCDSVTIS

-642 VEQTITVVRHV
+642 IEQTITVVRHV

>member
-1 MANFIFVDNQYTAPG
+1 
-16 GESINFVFSS
+16 
-26 NRNADANTNITLTT
+26 
-40 NASVSMSY
+40 
-48 NVTVVSPIKLAV
+48 
-60 NLSWKR
+60 
-66 PLQLRF
+66 
-72 RALWPSAISPIAIR
+72 
-86 FGSDLEPPLPIDNS
+86 
-100 IGIECGIN
+100 
-108 WSQVKEVERQL
+108 
-119 VLTEY
+119 
-124 AEKIAIAVDF
+124 
-134 VWSTTDVIEQSS
+134 
-146 QLHWISFNAVE
+146 
-157 FNLSPFWGIKSKVST
+157 
-172 NINVKWSQ
+172 
-180 PNIHQM
+180 
-186 DTMVI
+186 
-191 LQTPKE
+191 
-197 HELNNI
+197 
-203 IPWLNIPAF
+203 
-212 QLLSNI
+212 
-218 VWQDGNQHNI
+218 
-228 EHVFLY
+228 
-234 SGLVYDTQYQT
+234 
-245 GWGPHASSW
+245 
-254 ICTTDYRSP
+254 
-263 QSGLITIRFD
+263 
-273 EPWKSR
+273 
-279 TRPIVIRFTPSSE
+279 
-292 YCYWD
+292 
-297 NGGGAID
+297 
-304 GPPILPPFDFETPIE
+304 
-319 PQLRRY
+319 
-325 YLMQPTIT
+325 MQPTIT
-333 CVRVSDDVPIVISNI
+333 CVRVSDDIPIVISNI
-348 SISRSRGQW
+348 SISRRRGQW

-438 LNDMLQFTGW
+438 LTDMLQFTGW

-470 SPIYAVQEAVAQ
+470 SPIDAVQEAVAQ

-503 TVPWLMDGVIP
+503 TVPWLMDGVTP

-555 GTAGNIATDD
+555 GTAGNIAADD

-594 NMSLPIMADLPPVI
+594 NMSLPIIADLPPAT

-618 VDVFKGTCDSVTIN
+618 VDVFKGTCDSVTIS
-632 ASVSDTGDID
+632 ASVSDSGDID

>member
-1 MANFIFVDNQYTAPG
+1 M
-16 GESINFVFSS
+16 
-26 NRNADANTNITLTT
+26 ITLTLSQSRLNITSPLNIGFDFSGVTLRFDKPWPNATSPVTIRFGGEVVPQPPMPSIKPPSLGINLGLAWQPPVSVASELQLVSYCEPRMREISIAWFSKAATDSLTQIGWLNNPLSQQAYSVHYAT
-40 NASVSMSY
+40 NPLLAVSNVLQWFIAASVEQ
-48 NVTVVSPIKLAV
+48 KLALNWLV
-60 NLSWKR
+60 PTQHQNQWVMNWQTSPKLLAIETALDWSDGTTCINHIIASYYYGHVRVSQSSIAWGPHTASWICSTR
-66 PLQLRF
+66 YRPPQVGLVTIRFSEPWANSSSPLQLRF
-72 RALWPSAISPIAIR
+72 TASANYCY
-86 FGSDLEPPLPIDNS
+86 FD
-100 IGIECGIN
+100 
-108 WSQVKEVERQL
+108 
-119 VLTEY
+119 
-124 AEKIAIAVDF
+124 
-134 VWSTTDVIEQSS
+134 
-146 QLHWISFNAVE
+146 
-157 FNLSPFWGIKSKVST
+157 
-172 NINVKWSQ
+172 
-180 PNIHQM
+180 
-186 DTMVI
+186 
-191 LQTPKE
+191 
-197 HELNNI
+197 
-203 IPWLNIPAF
+203 
-212 QLLSNI
+212 
-218 VWQDGNQHNI
+218 DGG
-228 EHVFLY
+228 
-234 SGLVYDTQYQT
+234 GLVD
-245 GWGPHASSW
+245 AN
-254 ICTTDYRSP
+254 
-263 QSGLITIRFD
+263 
-273 EPWKSR
+273 
-279 TRPIVIRFTPSSE
+279 PS
-292 YCYWD
+292 
-297 NGGGAID
+297 
-304 GPPILPPFDFETPIE
+304 LPSLDFETPIE

-348 SISRSRGQW
+348 NISRSRGQW

-384 GYEFFALVEQTSVS
+384 GYEFFTLVEQTSVS

-470 SPIYAVQEAVAQ
+470 SPIDAVQQAVAQ

-555 GTAGNIATDD
+555 GTAGNIAADD

-594 NMSLPIMADLPPVI
+594 NMSLPIMADLPPAI

-618 VDVFKGTCDSVTIN
+618 VDVFKGTCDSVTIS

>member
-1 MANFIFVDNQYTAPG
+1 MI
-16 GESINFVFSS
+16 INFDFTGKPPYVKPALTQFNFNFSG
-26 NRNADANTNITLTT
+26 
-40 NASVSMSY
+40 
-48 NVTVVSPIKLAV
+48 VV
-60 NLSWKR
+60 
-66 PLQLRF
+66 
-72 RALWPSAISPIAIR
+72 
-86 FGSDLEPPLPIDNS
+86 EPPNPVGDL
-100 IGIECGIN
+100 IGIECGIR
-108 WSQVKEVERQL
+108 WSQAKDIERQL
-119 VLTEY
+119 VLTEH

-134 VWSTTDVIEQSS
+134 VWSTPDVIEQFS
-146 QLHWISFNAVE
+146 QLYWMSFNGSEV
-157 FNLSPFWGIKSKVST
+157 NYSPFWALKSKVSS
-172 NINVKWSQ
+172 NITVKWSQ

-186 DTMVI
+186 NTTVI
-191 LQTPKE
+191 WQAPND
-197 HELNNI
+197 HQLNNI
-203 IPWLNIPAF
+203 IPWLNIPAL
-212 QLLSNI
+212 QLLSSI
-218 VWQDGNQHNI
+218 VWHDGSPQHINY
-228 EHVFLY
+228 VFHY
-234 SGLVYDTQYQT
+234 RGLVCDGQHQI
-245 GWGPHASSW
+245 GWGLNAPRW
-254 ICTTDYRSP
+254 ICSTDYRPP
-263 QSGLITIRFD
+263 QAGLITIRFD
-273 EPWKSR
+273 EALTQKNS
-279 TRPIVIRFTPSSE
+279 PIVIRFTPSSE
-292 YCYWD
+292 YCYFD
-297 NGGGAID
+297 DGGGLID
-304 GPPILPPFDFETPIE
+304 ANPSLPSLDFETPIE

-348 SISRSRGQW
+348 TISRSRGQW

-384 GYEFFALVEQTSVS
+384 GYEFFTLIEQTSVS
-398 KVFGNE
+398 KVFGNA

-462 GAFSVGNK
+462 GAFSVANK
-470 SPIYAVQEAVAQ
+470 SPIDAVQQAVAQ
-482 LGCMLLSNDE
+482 LGCMLLSDDS

-503 TVPWLMDGVIP
+503 TVPWLMDGVTP

-524 SYSESKEIGTE
+524 SYSESKEISPE

-555 GTAGNIATDD
+555 GTAGNIAADD

-573 NQAARTAGTNAL
+573 NQAARTAGTNSL

-594 NMSLPIMADLPPVI
+594 NMSLPIMADLPPAT

-642 VEQTITVVRHV
+642 IEQTITVVRHV